1 MSVIVFS
8 QNDKNIGVFDDKKVF
23 KSKSF
28 HFILDT
34 LISKGYFKTKKQ
46 CGMKIKD
53 DLKILYEDSDY
64 SFIYKDVKFSKNV
77 FIPNELEIVKIEKKD
92 DDSVFVIYT
101 IETLNAPLDMLD
113 VTEFYNKNE

>member
-8 QNDKNIGVFDDKKVF
+8 QNDKNVGVFDDKKVF

-34 LISKGYFKTKKQ
+34 LINKGYFKTKKQ

-64 SFIYKDVKFSKNV
+64 AFTYKDIKFSKTV
-77 FIPNELEIVKIEKKD
+77 FVTNELEIVKIEKKTD
-92 DDSVFVIYT
+92 DNVFVVYT
-101 IETLNAPLDMLD
+101 IDTLNSPLEMLD